1 MLTHLAMLTPVW
13 SAKVPFDVVGAG
25 SLMLITITLIHG
37 AGLDRIVDH
46 YRKRSQILLE
56 RACRPH
62 LARLLFAW
70 AVLLMLLLHIAE
82 LVIWGVVLNMAGLI
96 PNLRDSIYFSANTYT
111 TVGYG
116 GMILP
121 VEWRELTPII
131 AISGVFT
138 FALTTGQIFE
148 LVGHRRLL
156 GERLASLHRGG
167 SVPRTAKRDEE
178 PIKAKA
184 AAMEQDLAKR
194 EDQRV
199 ASLSPEQRHELWK
212 EIEAKL
218 QRLHEAENYELTTLR
233 NSGL

>member
-1 MLTHLAMLTPVW
+1 MLTPQAMLTPIW
-13 SAKVPFDVVGAG
+13 SAQVPFGLIGAG

-37 AGLDRIVDH
+37 VGLDRIVHH

-56 RACRPH
+56 RACRPQ

-70 AVLLMLLLHIAE
+70 AVLLMLLHHIVE
-82 LVIWGVVLNMAGLI
+82 VGSEEVTIWGVVLNVVGLI
-96 PNLRDSIYFSANTYT
+96 PNLRDSIYFSANAYT

-121 VEWRELTPII
+121 VEWRELTSII

-156 GERLASLHRGG
+156 SERLASLHRGG
-167 SVPRTAKRDEE
+167 SVPRTAKHDEE

-184 AAMEQDLAKR
+184 AAVEQDLAER

-199 ASLSPEQRHELWK
+199 ASLSPEQRQEL
-212 EIEAKL
+212 
-218 QRLHEAENYELTTLR
+218 
-233 NSGL
+233 